1 MTCLLT
7 VKQDWEK
14 TRIISFKSL
23 ENFVLGKKSQDASQ
37 DIYIKKKET
46 RGKDALASP
55 SFEKILK
62 NCLESFWCWWKK
74 ETMQIRLRLTQMFP
88 LFLSLPSPLI
98 PLYVYLPSFSCRLLL
113 IINWDS
119 TRPNLAYHLKILGLL
134 PHQLY
139 GKGKSDTINTGII
152 KTFENIKRVAL
163 WLAQTS
169 SFFISINY
177 LFLENLYHLS
187 WFVGFVIG

>member
-1 MTCLLT
+1 MNWSHDVFTHRETRLRENSHHFFQIIGKLRSRE
-7 VKQDWEK
+7 EK
-14 TRIISFKSL
+14 SKCIS
-23 ENFVLGKKSQDASQ
+23 GY
-37 DIYIKKKET
+37 IYKKKET
-46 RGKDALASP
+46 RGKDAVASP

-74 ETMQIRLRLTQMFP
+74 ETMRIRLRLTQMFP

-169 SFFISINY
+169 SFFS
-177 LFLENLYHLS
+177 FP
-187 WFVGFVIG
+187 